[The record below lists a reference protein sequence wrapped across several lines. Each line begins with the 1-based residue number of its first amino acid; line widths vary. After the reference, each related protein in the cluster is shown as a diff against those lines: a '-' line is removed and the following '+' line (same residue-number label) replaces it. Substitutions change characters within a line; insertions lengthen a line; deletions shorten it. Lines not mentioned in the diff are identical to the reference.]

1 MANGKRN
8 WENKVS
14 SRKSTILKTASSEK
28 GSSCEKVYTC
38 FEKSRGP

>member
-1 MANGKRN
+1 MINRKCNCG
-8 WENKVS
+8 NKVS

-28 GSSCEKVYTC
+28 GSSCENVYTC